1 MRLIPAGIPVFC
13 ARRKTMKKILPMLTL
28 VVLPCLGAGAA
39 ELKITG
45 TATETGIPLTLQ
57 NEARAAIN
65 SGMRWLEAKQ
75 QADGHWSSADYPA
88 LTALPLWALA
98 KGNTTNRA
106 AVASAKKF
114 ILGCVR
120 ENGAI
125 YRDPPVKQK
134 GGGLA
139 NYNTAICMTA
149 LHQLNEPDLAPV
161 VLKARSFVA
170 GTQYM
175 GNDDYKG
182 GMGYDAETGRAY
194 ADLSNS
200 YIAYEAMRLTQAVED
215 LRKSGEK
222 RADLDWQ
229 AAADFVTRLQSK
241 PAAGNATDAN
251 AGGFAYKP
259 GASMAGTTTN
269 AAGEVQLRSYG
280 SMTYAGLL
288 SLIYAEVDRKDPRVQ
303 AAFMWAS
310 RNWALDQNPGMGQQ
324 GLYYFF
330 NVLAKA
336 LAIHGADQLTAPAG
350 TVNWRAELVKKLIG
364 LQKIEAGSGHG
375 YWVNPENRWME
386 ADPVLVTAYTLLAL
400 ETALAGQP

>member
-1 MRLIPAGIPVFC
+1 
-13 ARRKTMKKILPMLTL
+13 
-28 VVLPCLGAGAA
+28 
-39 ELKITG
+39 
-45 TATETGIPLTLQ
+45 
-57 NEARAAIN
+57 
-65 SGMRWLEAKQ
+65 
-75 QADGHWSSADYPA
+75 
-88 LTALPLWALA
+88 
-98 KGNTTNRA
+98 
-106 AVASAKKF
+106 
-114 ILGCVR
+114 
-120 ENGAI
+120 
-125 YRDPPVKQK
+125 
-134 GGGLA
+134 
-139 NYNTAICMTA
+139 MTA
-149 LHQLNEPDLAPV
+149 LHLLNEPDLAPV

-182 GMGYDAETGRAY
+182 GIGYDAETGRAY

-229 AAADFVTRLQSK
+229 AAADFVTRLQNK

-251 AGGFAYKP
+251 AGGFGYKP

-303 AAFMWAS
+303 SAFLWAS

-324 GLYYFF
+324 GLYYFY

-336 LAIHGADQLTAPAG
+336 LAVNGTTQIAAPTG
-350 TVNWRAELVKKLIG
+350 PVNWRAEVVKKLIG
-364 LQKIEAGSGHG
+364 LQKIEAETGNG
-375 YWVNPENRWME
+375 YWSNAENRWME
-386 ADPVLVTAYTLLAL
+386 ADPVLVTAYTLIAL